1 METAI
6 NKATDYVDS
15 FPKDKHVRK
24 IICGCTSHYIASNV
38 YRQLLEKIRRG
49 NPVTQIKAIQVIHRI
64 MLDGPD
70 QACTDASFNPRW
82 AQQLEDFK
90 QRQEIN
96 ISTDIFVK
104 YVRMIDSKV
113 KLHTQHPFI
122 PGSMDSDL
130 FKRTSKRVNLDKFE
144 TIQSISKSFLSHAN
158 ICKTSSDGIL
168 KILRVKKILSLM
180 ALLVTLVRELSGIY
194 YMHYH
199 IIFSTFVKLHNDER
213 YRNIIKSFD
222 ELHDTL
228 KVLFDQ
234 ISVIREVTSLISVP
248 ELSADPPDFSVIVMG
263 VKEEPLPSPP
273 KEPTPEI
280 PVKTQPVF
288 EEFDFDKF
296 NETPRTLQKQAPQP
310 TFQPFDFASIQEEPK
325 PKPIAVEKEKEVIV
339 KIEKVVDTDQINRLI
354 KRIKELETDIN
365 EKGGNEKVLELQK
378 IINELQQELNDAK
391 QKNEQLELL
400 QQEMIEKDEMI
411 AKLKEIELESVNKQH
426 NIDELQKKLV
436 EMQNEIREL
445 ENKKKEEEILSQQYK
460 EKLDEAQAVINTL
473 NNKIEEYNTTTQN
486 KDEKSKE
493 LNAELERLK
502 QEIQIRKEMQ
512 NQIEEFKK
520 NNEEMQNQL
529 QNIQQQKDEEI
540 NQMKELQKKCIDL
553 EKELEIEK
561 VNRANDYWEVVAA
574 IAKGVHRDFN
584 DEFKIFND
592 QTITGNSGASKEDI
606 LKDLATLKTSANV
619 YAEAL
624 KKNTPK
630 EAEKELQ
637 QFSPLFKQLFM
648 DIKGVEMKM
657 NDDQLKTQIRAA
669 TEELVEGIV
678 QLMEKTN
685 DREHVDDAYNVVDV
699 RLVKEKSL
707 VESIEETAEAI
718 NLSGI
723 DDDAERELLKA
734 AQSINGLAEGV
745 SAEMDINQ
753 AIMESAQAIAKA
765 TAALVTAAAQA
776 QKERT
781 IIGKKLATPTKP
793 YAPNL
798 IWSEGL
804 VTAGKAV
811 AEATKQIVSV
821 ANNNVT
827 PGAEKN
833 EDALIAT
840 SHEVAKAT
848 AQLVTAT
855 RSKADFDSPTLGK
868 VENASNGVMQS
879 TKLLVEAVK
888 AITNMK
894 KEKEG
899 VVDYSKLSDYQLII
913 KERETQI
920 LVLKLRRELEAAESK
935 LKTLN
940 KQKYD
945 RQNN

>member
-180 ALLVTLVRELSGIY
+180 ALLVTL
-194 YMHYH
+194 
-199 IIFSTFVKLHNDER
+199 LHNDER

-248 ELSADPPDFSVIVMG
+248 ELSADPPDFSVIVM
-263 VKEEPLPSPP
+263 
-273 KEPTPEI
+273 EPTPEI

-325 PKPIAVEKEKEVIV
+325 PKPIAVEKK
-339 KIEKVVDTDQINRLI
+339 KKLLLI
-354 KRIKELETDIN
+354 KRIKELESEIDSLKIKMDALKSEHKKELKRLADIN

-502 QEIQIRKEMQ
+502 QEIQMWKQKDKDFEEYKQLKEKEEKEMQ

-529 QNIQQQKDEEI
+529 QNIQQQK
-540 NQMKELQKKCIDL
+540 
-553 EKELEIEK
+553 
-561 VNRANDYWEVVAA
+561 
-574 IAKGVHRDFN
+574 
-584 DEFKIFND
+584 
-592 QTITGNSGASKEDI
+592 
-606 LKDLATLKTSANV
+606 
-619 YAEAL
+619 
-624 KKNTPK
+624 
-630 EAEKELQ
+630 
-637 QFSPLFKQLFM
+637 
-648 DIKGVEMKM
+648 
-657 NDDQLKTQIRAA
+657 
-669 TEELVEGIV
+669 
-678 QLMEKTN
+678 
-685 DREHVDDAYNVVDV
+685 
-699 RLVKEKSL
+699 
-707 VESIEETAEAI
+707 
-718 NLSGI
+718 
-723 DDDAERELLKA
+723 
-734 AQSINGLAEGV
+734 
-745 SAEMDINQ
+745 
-753 AIMESAQAIAKA
+753 
-765 TAALVTAAAQA
+765 
-776 QKERT
+776 
-781 IIGKKLATPTKP
+781 
-793 YAPNL
+793 
-798 IWSEGL
+798 
-804 VTAGKAV
+804 
-811 AEATKQIVSV
+811 
-821 ANNNVT
+821 
-827 PGAEKN
+827 
-833 EDALIAT
+833 
-840 SHEVAKAT
+840 
-848 AQLVTAT
+848 
-855 RSKADFDSPTLGK
+855 
-868 VENASNGVMQS
+868 
-879 TKLLVEAVK
+879 
-888 AITNMK
+888 MK
-894 KEKEG
+894 K
-899 VVDYSKLSDYQLII
+899 
-913 KERETQI
+913 
-920 LVLKLRRELEAAESK
+920 
-935 LKTLN
+935 
-940 KQKYD
+940 
-945 RQNN
+945 